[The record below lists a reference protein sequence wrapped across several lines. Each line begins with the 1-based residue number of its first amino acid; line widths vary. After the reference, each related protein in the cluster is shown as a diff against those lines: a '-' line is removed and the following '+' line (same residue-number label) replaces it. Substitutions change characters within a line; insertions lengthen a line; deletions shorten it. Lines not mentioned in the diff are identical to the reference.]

1 VPSLQQNANY
11 RNSTVN
17 ICMYISVLQHNIR
30 LEHVMYRA
38 RIRNKQMKM
47 KDNKSY
53 ITKNI
58 RTVMEQY

>member
-1 VPSLQQNANY
+1 
-11 RNSTVN
+11 
-17 ICMYISVLQHNIR
+17 MYISVLQRNIK

-38 RIRNKQMKM
+38 RIKNKQMKM
-47 KDNKSY
+47 KDSKSY

>member
-1 VPSLQQNANY
+1 
-11 RNSTVN
+11 
-17 ICMYISVLQHNIR
+17 MYISVLQHNIR
-30 LEHVMYRA
+30 LEHVMYRS
-38 RIRNKQMKM
+38 RIKKQTNVD

>member
-1 VPSLQQNANY
+1 
-11 RNSTVN
+11 
-17 ICMYISVLQHNIR
+17 MYISVLQHNIR
-30 LEHVMYRA
+30 LENVMYRA
-38 RIRNKQMKM
+38 RIKNKQMKM